1 MGNTMKQANKENK
14 ENTVE
19 ILFFHRM
26 HLYKTTMSFN
36 YYWVFWLFPHFKL
49 EGKDYCIKTNNEE
62 CKKVVHDFLAAN
74 SINDL
79 DFYKDENKRIKLELN
94 KNDEFYQKLIKS
106 CELYKGI

>member
-1 MGNTMKQANKENK
+1 MGNTMKQATKENK

-19 ILFFHRM
+19 ILFFHNM
-26 HLYKTTMSFN
+26 PMYKISSLN
-36 YYWVFWLFPHFKL
+36 YYIFFWSFPYFKL
-49 EGKDYCIKTNNEE
+49 EDKDYRINTNNEE